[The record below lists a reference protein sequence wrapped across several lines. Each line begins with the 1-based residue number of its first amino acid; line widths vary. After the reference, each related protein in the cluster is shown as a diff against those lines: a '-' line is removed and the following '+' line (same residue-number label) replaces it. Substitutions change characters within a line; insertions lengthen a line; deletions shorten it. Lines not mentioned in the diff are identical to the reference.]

1 MSTIYGDYSNFLDE
15 IGARGKHDLEDVVAN
30 MFEND
35 VRVSL
40 FHDVSGEYEYIYI
53 SSVLRD
59 AEDNPVAEDYITFAD
74 EGPED
79 LECLVEDMDR
89 VINKAYEEQ
98 EETEEA

>member
-40 FHDVSGEYEYIYI
+40 FHDVNGE
-53 SSVLRD
+53 
-59 AEDNPVAEDYITFAD
+59 
-74 EGPED
+74 
-79 LECLVEDMDR
+79 
-89 VINKAYEEQ
+89 
-98 EETEEA
+98 